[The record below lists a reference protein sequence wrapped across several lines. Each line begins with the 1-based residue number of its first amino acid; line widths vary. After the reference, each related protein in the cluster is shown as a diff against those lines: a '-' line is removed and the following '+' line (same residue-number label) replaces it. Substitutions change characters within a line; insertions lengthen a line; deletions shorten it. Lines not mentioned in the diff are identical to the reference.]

1 MNLME
6 TTQWWWHRIVFGSL
20 SVGNGTMAEYSPLSL
35 RHDSSSTTTFNL
47 LIFAPN
53 SFLLHAYFDQHYLW
67 GGCNAP
73 VSSNVMKGV
82 TSLCVLLIW
91 ILYITRHTA
100 YAMLCCVWLW
110 IGASG
115 FTRTLY
121 THFPGTT
128 TSTVPVNQPWTHW
141 PRGRYESGF

>member
-1 MNLME
+1 ME
-6 TTQWWWHRIVFGSL
+6 TTHWWWHRIV
-20 SVGNGTMAEYSPLSL
+20 SVGNGTMAEYSPVSL
-35 RHDSSSTTTFNL
+35 RHDPSTTTTFAL

-67 GGCNAP
+67 GWCNAP
-73 VSSNVMKGV
+73 VSSSVMKGV

-91 ILYITRHTA
+91 ILYITIRMHTA
-100 YAMLCCVWLW
+100 HAMLCCVWLW

-121 THFPGTT
+121 TNFPGTT

-141 PRGRYESGF
+141 PRGKYESGF